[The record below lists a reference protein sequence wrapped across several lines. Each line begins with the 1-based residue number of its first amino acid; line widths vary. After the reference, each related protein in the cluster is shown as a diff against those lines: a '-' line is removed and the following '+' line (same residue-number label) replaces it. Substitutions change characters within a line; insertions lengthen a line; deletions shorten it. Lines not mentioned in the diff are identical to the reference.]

1 MPASSAPVEV
11 ELEEKAV
18 PVRFTKTFWQLS
30 LVVCSLMLGRLMCL
44 PDACAGSFGV
54 QLACESVVGS
64 VKCMSY
70 EPVYCYTGP
79 HP

>member
-1 MPASSAPVEV
+1 
-11 ELEEKAV
+11 
-18 PVRFTKTFWQLS
+18 
-30 LVVCSLMLGRLMCL
+30 MLGRLMCL

-54 QLACESVVGS
+54 QLACESVIGS